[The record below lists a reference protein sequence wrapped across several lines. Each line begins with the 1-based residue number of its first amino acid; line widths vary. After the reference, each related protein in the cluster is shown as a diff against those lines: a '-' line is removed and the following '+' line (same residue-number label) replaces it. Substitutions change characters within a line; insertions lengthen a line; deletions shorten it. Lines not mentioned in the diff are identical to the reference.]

1 MNDSLFKL
9 FHGGTW
15 LILQA
20 VALQDYAQF
29 TARLL
34 AAGFLA
40 LWVTWLVRS
49 PIRDGQDFCQRCLL
63 AVAAV
68 FLLNPAQ
75 FPCYYVWLIPLLAIR
90 PQASLLL
97 LTVLLPLYYLR
108 SFFLSRGQRGF

>member
-1 MNDSLFKL
+1 
-9 FHGGTW
+9 
-15 LILQA
+15 
-20 VALQDYAQF
+20 
-29 TARLL
+29 
-34 AAGFLA
+34 
-40 LWVTWLVRS
+40 VTWLARS

-68 FLLNPAQ
+68 FLLSPTQ

-108 SFFLSRGQRGF
+108 FFFLSRGQAAVFDYGIVWLEYLPVWMLLWWEWRGKAQPFFKKVAGYES